1 MTKGFE
7 QRFVTT
13 IYKGKAMSAAS
24 AEALLRELEQC
35 IDSPRLP
42 EDPKE
47 RLFVG
52 VDLGTAFVVVVV
64 LDEQKKP
71 LACAMEFAHVVRDGL
86 VVDYAG
92 AVDVVRRLVAK
103 VEGQLHCK
111 LQNAA
116 IAVPPGTDARTCTT
130 HRYVVEA
137 AGLEVTGT
145 LDEPTAANAVL
156 GISNGVIVDIGGG
169 TTGLSIFKDGKVI
182 YTADEATGGT
192 HVSLVISGNRGI
204 PVADA
209 EKLKR
214 DTSKHG
220 EILPIVRPVIEKMAF
235 IVKKHIDA
243 FDVDTIHVVGGTC
256 CLTGMEHIVAK
267 ETGKKVI
274 KPYNPLLITPL
285 GIALN
290 CYDSDMTLEGC

>member
-1 MTKGFE
+1 MS
-7 QRFVTT
+7 V
-13 IYKGKAMSAAS
+13 AMS
-24 AEALLRELEQC
+24 EALLRDVEHC
-35 IDSPRLP
+35 IENPRKP

-47 RLFVG
+47 RLYVG

-64 LDEQKKP
+64 LDSQKKP

-92 AVDVVRRLVAK
+92 AVDVVRRLVAE
-103 VEGQLHCK
+103 VEEKLDCK
-111 LQNAA
+111 LKNAA
-116 IAVPPGTDARTCTT
+116 IAVPPGTDSRTCTT

-182 YTADEATGGT
+182 HTADEPTGGT
-192 HVSLVISGNRGI
+192 HVSLVISGNKGI
-204 PVADA
+204 SIAEA
-209 EKLKR
+209 EKMKR
-214 DTSKHG
+214 DSANHAK
-220 EILPIVRPVIEKMAF
+220 ILPIVRPVIEKMAF
-235 IVKKHIDA
+235 IVRNHIEG
-243 FDVDTIHVVGGTC
+243 FDVQDIYVVGGTC
-256 CLTGMEHIVAK
+256 CLTGMEQIVAK
-267 ETGKKVI
+267 ETGKNVI
-274 KPYNPLLITPL
+274 KPYNPMLITPL

-290 CYDSDMTLEGC
+290 CYDSDMTLDVD